1 MKPLNQ
7 PERRTRLWQFSLLY
21 LLALLVPLV
30 ASYYLFSNSSIAD
43 ENARLKKE
51 LDRTHEEQERLV
63 TRFDTLTQHLRR
75 IAAVDL
81 QITGEPNPNVRSVL
95 LLKNQ
100 DYGNAIAARLSE
112 MRNDTAQMQIPAHRL
127 LARNILR
134 DFDFYRSTRNIVDG
148 LRVDVV
154 RTGEGAK
161 GSERL
166 ATELA
171 SAKQEASAAMQQ
183 VVTLQA
189 ALAAAS
195 ARGGGGGGGGG
206 GAAPA
211 PAAPSSASKL
221 QIELLRDQVAFAEA
235 DCLRQRALDHK
246 SRSKERKQLL
256 EQSRTAFIQILQA
269 PATDYIKQS
278 IEQTLAPIN
287 VELGREPRF
296 FGLIK

>member
-7 PERRTRLWQFSLLY
+7 PERRTRLWEFSLLY
-21 LLALLVPLV
+21 LLALLVPLG

-43 ENARLKKE
+43 ENARLKHE
-51 LDRTHEEQERLV
+51 LDQTHEEQQRLV

-75 IAAVDL
+75 IDAIDL
-81 QITGEPNPNVRSVL
+81 QMMQESNPNVRSVL

-100 DYGNAIAARLSE
+100 DNSNAIAARLSE

-127 LARNILR
+127 IARNILR
-134 DFDFYRSTRNIVDG
+134 DFDFYRSTRNSVDG
-148 LRVDVV
+148 LRQEVAK
-154 RTGEGAK
+154 TGEGAR

-166 ATELA
+166 AAEL
-171 SAKQEASAAMQQ
+171 SGAKQEASAAKQQ

-195 ARGGGGGGGGG
+195 ARGGGGGG
-206 GAAPA
+206 APA
-211 PAAPSSASKL
+211 SPPPSSSAK
-221 QIELLRDQVAFAEA
+221 IELLRDQVAFAEA

-246 SRSKERKQLL
+246 PRSKERKQLL

-269 PATDYIKQS
+269 PATEGLKQS

-296 FGLIK
+296 FGLIN

>member
-1 MKPLNQ
+1 MNPLNQ

-21 LLALLVPLV
+21 LLALLVPLG

-43 ENARLKKE
+43 ENARLKRE
-51 LDRTHEEQERLV
+51 LDQTHEEQERLV

-75 IAAVDL
+75 IDAIDL
-81 QITGEPNPNVRSVL
+81 QMMQESNPNVRSVL

-112 MRNDTAQMQIPAHRL
+112 LRNDTAQMQIPAHRL
-127 LARNILR
+127 VARNILR
-134 DFDFYRSTRNIVDG
+134 DFDFYRSTRNTIDV
-148 LRVDVV
+148 LRQDVAKS
-154 RTGEGAK
+154 GEGAR

-166 ATELA
+166 ASEL
-171 SAKQEASAAMQQ
+171 SGAKQEASAAKQQ

-195 ARGGGGGGGGG
+195 ARGSGGGG
-206 GAAPA
+206 GAPASVAPGG
-211 PAAPSSASKL
+211 ASKL
-221 QIELLRDQVAFAEA
+221 QLDLLRDQVAFAEA

-269 PATDYIKQS
+269 PATEGLRQS
-278 IEQTLAPIN
+278 IEQTLGPIN

-296 FGLIK
+296 FGLIN

>member
-21 LLALLVPLV
+21 LLALSVPLG

-43 ENARLKKE
+43 ENARLKRE
-51 LDRTHEEQERLV
+51 LDQTHEEQERLV

-75 IAAVDL
+75 IDAIDL
-81 QITGEPNPNVRSVL
+81 QMMAESNPNVRSVL

-100 DYGNAIAARLSE
+100 DYSNAIAARLSE
-112 MRNDTAQMQIPAHRL
+112 LRNDTTQMQIPAHRL
-127 LARNILR
+127 VARNILR
-134 DFDFYRSTRNIVDG
+134 DFDFYRSTRNT
-148 LRVDVV
+148 VDVLRQDV
-154 RTGEGAK
+154 AKSGEGAR

-166 ATELA
+166 ASELL
-171 SAKQEASAAMQQ
+171 SAKQEASAAKQQ

-189 ALAAAS
+189 ALAAGS
-195 ARGGGGGGGGG
+195 RGGGSGG
-206 GAAPA
+206 GAPA
-211 PAAPSSASKL
+211 AAAPSNSSKL
-221 QIELLRDQVAFAEA
+221 QIDLLHDQVAFAEA

-246 SRSKERKQLL
+246 PRSKERKQLL

-269 PATDYIKQS
+269 PATDGLKQS
-278 IEQTLAPIN
+278 IEQTLGPIN

-296 FGLIK
+296 FGLIN

>member
-21 LLALLVPLV
+21 LLALLVPLG

-43 ENARLKKE
+43 ENARLKRE
-51 LDRTHEEQERLV
+51 LDQTHEEQERLV

-75 IAAVDL
+75 IDGIDL
-81 QITGEPNPNVRSVL
+81 QMMAESNPNVRSVL

-100 DYGNAIAARLSE
+100 DYSNAIAARLSE
-112 MRNDTAQMQIPAHRL
+112 LRNDTTQMQIPAHRL
-127 LARNILR
+127 VARNILR
-134 DFDFYRSTRNIVDG
+134 DFDFYRSTRNT
-148 LRVDVV
+148 VDVLRQDV
-154 RTGEGAK
+154 AKSGEGAR

-166 ATELA
+166 ASELS
-171 SAKQEASAAMQQ
+171 SAKQEASAAKQQ

-206 GAAPA
+206 APV
-211 PAAPSSASKL
+211 AAPSSSARL

-235 DCLRQRALDHK
+235 DCLRQRAIDHK
-246 SRSKERKQLL
+246 ARSKERKQLL
-256 EQSRTAFIQILQA
+256 EQSRTAFIQILQN
-269 PATDYIKQS
+269 PATDDLKAS
-278 IEQTLAPIN
+278 IEKTLEPIN
-287 VELGREPRF
+287 VELGRPARF
-296 FGLIK
+296 FGLF

>member
-43 ENARLKKE
+43 ENARLKSE
-51 LDRTHEEQERLV
+51 LDRTHEEQQRLV
-63 TRFDTLTQHLRR
+63 TRFDTLTQHLHR
-75 IAAVDL
+75 IDAIDL
-81 QITGEPNPNVRSVL
+81 QMMAESNPNVRSVL

-112 MRNDTAQMQIPAHRL
+112 LRNDTAQMQVPAHRL
-127 LARNILR
+127 VARNILR
-134 DFDFYRSTRNIVDG
+134 DFDFYRSTRNTIDV
-148 LRVDVV
+148 LRQDVV
-154 RTGEGAK
+154 RSGEGAR

-166 ATELA
+166 AAELA
-171 SAKQEASAAMQQ
+171 SAKQEASSAKQQ
-183 VVTLQA
+183 VVMLPA

-195 ARGGGGGGGGG
+195 ARGGGGGGGGAVA
-206 GAAPA
+206 AAPA
-211 PAAPSSASKL
+211 SGSSKIQL
-221 QIELLRDQVAFAEA
+221 ELLRDRVSFAEA

-246 SRSKERKQLL
+246 PRSKERKQLL

-269 PATDYIKQS
+269 PATDGLKQS

-296 FGLIK
+296 FGLLN

>member
-21 LLALLVPLV
+21 LLALLVPLG

-43 ENARLKKE
+43 ENARLKHE
-51 LDRTHEEQERLV
+51 LDQTHEEQERLV
-63 TRFDTLTQHLRR
+63 TRLDTLTQHLRR
-75 IAAVDL
+75 IDAIDL
-81 QITGEPNPNVRSVL
+81 QMMQESNPNVRSVL

-100 DYGNAIAARLSE
+100 DYSNAIAARLSE
-112 MRNDTAQMQIPAHRL
+112 LRNDTAQMQIPAHRMV
-127 LARNILR
+127 ARNILR
-134 DFDFYRSTRNIVDG
+134 DFDFYRSTRNSIDV
-148 LRVDVV
+148 LRQDVAKS
-154 RTGEGAK
+154 GEGAK

-166 ATELA
+166 AGELS
-171 SAKQEASAAMQQ
+171 SAKQEASAAKQQ

-195 ARGGGGGGGGG
+195 ARGGSGGGGGGVP
-206 GAAPA
+206 AVAPGNNA
-211 PAAPSSASKL
+211 KL
-221 QIELLRDQVAFAEA
+221 ELLRDQVAFAEA

-246 SRSKERKQLL
+246 PRSKERKQLL

-269 PATDYIKQS
+269 PATDGLKQS
-278 IEQTLAPIN
+278 IEQTLGPIN

-296 FGLIK
+296 FGLIN